1 MANTRRVNPSGASVM
16 KCTVCESDAITRF
29 SPDLDIRGLGACEE
43 HVNTLRWAMY
53 LLMNEGETAFE
64 TYLLAVRKNEPKKD
78 RKKSVDSSI
87 KTSETTD

>member
-1 MANTRRVNPSGASVM
+1 MANTRRVNPSGASFM
-16 KCTVCESDAITRF
+16 KCTICEGEATTRF
-29 SPDLDIRGLGACEE
+29 SPDLDIEGLGACEQ
-43 HVNTLRWAMY
+43 HVDALRWALY
-53 LLMNEGETAFE
+53 ILLNEGEAAFE